1 MQAVGLHALH
11 GFDVAV
17 LCRALPEITA
27 QFGRERVRDL
37 RGLHGVVPLAKR
49 RAYIPQLHGGKQCD
63 PDGPAGQTRQPCER
77 CQRQQ
82 VVDGPEQPPAGA
94 KDREQLNK
102 RSGQRQRG
110 ERHAV
115 GGDDV
120 ADGKRGQHSADGAQR
135 PVTAHSGQDMPPR

>member
-1 MQAVGLHALH
+1 MAI
-11 GFDVAV
+11 
-17 LCRALPEITA
+17 LCRALPEIA
-27 QFGRERVRDL
+27 VQFGRERVRDL

-49 RAYIPQLHGGKQCD
+49 RAYIPQLHGGKQYD

-102 RSGQRQRG
+102 GSGQRQRG
-110 ERHAV
+110 QRHAV
-115 GGDDV
+115 GSDDV
-120 ADGKRGQHSADGAQR
+120 ADGKRGQHCADRAQR
-135 PVTAHSGQDMPPR
+135 PVTAHSAQDMPPR